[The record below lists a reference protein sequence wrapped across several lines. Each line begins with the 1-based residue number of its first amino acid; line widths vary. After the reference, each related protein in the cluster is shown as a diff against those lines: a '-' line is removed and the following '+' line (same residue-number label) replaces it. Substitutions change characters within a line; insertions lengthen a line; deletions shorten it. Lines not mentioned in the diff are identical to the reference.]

1 MGVRRHAD
9 RQIGR
14 QMLRELKHTRKQE
27 DKSWQIEGGY
37 KDDILCFYDPPAARY
52 GPMGRMVGQGGPCV
66 WYAKLQ
72 LRSQHRG
79 GGEDNT
85 TQYTYSYCTFQCI
98 SVAVT

>member
-1 MGVRRHAD
+1 
-9 RQIGR
+9 
-14 QMLRELKHTRKQE
+14 MLRELKHTRKQE

-79 GGEDNT
+79 GEGRTIPHSTHTHTVLSNAFLSLSLKME
-85 TQYTYSYCTFQCI
+85 
-98 SVAVT
+98 